1 MYMATECKIEWLSHK
16 AAKAQ
21 NSMAKS
27 VVAGW
32 IGRLVLFERKGRNVH
47 IKALNPDVYVC
58 VQDHKFG

>member
-1 MYMATECKIEWLSHK
+1 
-16 AAKAQ
+16 
-21 NSMAKS
+21 MAKS